1 MLSNDSLFINSIITC
16 FSASN
21 CPLNQTIGNNMLGE
35 CCSNTIRSFTLGT
48 LATCVDCA
56 PITCYKSASC
66 NGPSITL
73 TSNTLDQCCSE
84 GNSALLTGMAIPLF
98 MPVGHCVRCPSR
110 GSSGE
115 DPHFA
120 VLLPSKQ
127 QLCFT
132 VQGEPGFIFNLVEGT
147 HLTVNAMFV
156 QDRVRKEVTWIGT
169 LAVVVDNTR
178 YSKVTLRFEA
188 DKEIVYINE
197 RTHFYV
203 RNISEISFGKKG
215 MNVKSTPKRN
225 PSQIN
230 VNIRQIGLKFTI
242 DFVGQ
247 HLDTIYHKIPSNQH
261 NSSYRG
267 LLGQF
272 FCKGHNIDE
281 VRKLLLFPMSEREPI
296 PVMRRPIWSFM
307 ERESGTPDHLCWMAM
322 NVGYQG
328 EGLIQGHYLDYVRSD
343 LFSTTGNHFKT

>member
-1 MLSNDSLFINSIITC
+1 MASNTSLFINSIISCYSTL
-16 FSASN
+16 N
-21 CPLNQTIGNNMLGE
+21 CPLNQNIGNVILSD
-35 CCSNTIRSFTLGT
+35 CCSNTTHSFTLGT
-48 LATCVDCA
+48 LVTCVHCA
-56 PITCYKSASC
+56 PITCYRSASC
-66 NGPSITL
+66 NGSTITP

-84 GNSALLTGMAIPLF
+84 GNSAKLTGMVQPLLT
-98 MPVGHCVRCPSR
+98 PVGYCVRCPGR

-115 DPHFA
+115 DPHFV
-120 VLLPSKQ
+120 VLLPSNQ

-132 VQGEPGFIFNLVEGT
+132 VQGEQGFIFNLIQGT

-156 QDRVRKEVTWIGT
+156 HDKVRKEVTWIGS
-169 LAVVVDNTR
+169 LAVIVSDTR
-178 YSKVTLRFEA
+178 YNKVTLRFEA
-188 DKEIVYINE
+188 DKGIVYINE

-203 RNISEISFGKKG
+203 RNISEISFSKKG
-215 MNVKSTPKRN
+215 MTIKSTVKRT

-230 VNIRQIGLKFTI
+230 VNIWHIGLEFTV

-261 NSSYRG
+261 NYSYHG

-272 FCKGHNIDE
+272 FCKGHSIDE
-281 VRKLLLFPMSEREPI
+281 VRKLLLFPTSEREPI
-296 PVMRRPIWSFM
+296 PVMRRPIWGFM

-328 EGLIQGHYLDYVRSD
+328 EGLIQGHYLDYVRSN
-343 LFSTTGNHFKT
+343 LFSTTENYFKT